1 MLAGHTV
8 TLKIDLNMLR
18 GDRIRARRDFVEG
31 DSVIAELSEGDVIST
46 LDEEGDFYIAV
57 VERVEGMRV
66 YLRLDLN
73 SRTPTEE
80 AWNILNP
87 HSTYLKSAEE
97 PHTIARTPA

>member
-31 DSVIAELSEGDVIST
+31 DSVIAELNEGDVISA
-46 LDEEGDFYIAV
+46 LDEEGDLYVAM

-66 YLRLDLN
+66 HLWLN
-73 SRTPTEE
+73 MDSRTPTEE

-87 HSTYLKSAEE
+87 YSTYLSPVIQPE
-97 PHTIARTPA
+97 TTARTPA

>member
-31 DSVIAELSEGDVIST
+31 GGVIEELNEGDVISV
-46 LDEEGDFYIAV
+46 LDEEGDFYVAV

-66 YLRLDLN
+66 YLWLN
-73 SRTPTEE
+73 LSSRTPTEDAWSIVNPYSNYLEPE
-80 AWNILNP
+80 A
-87 HSTYLKSAEE
+87 
-97 PHTIARTPA
+97 HTQASVRVPA